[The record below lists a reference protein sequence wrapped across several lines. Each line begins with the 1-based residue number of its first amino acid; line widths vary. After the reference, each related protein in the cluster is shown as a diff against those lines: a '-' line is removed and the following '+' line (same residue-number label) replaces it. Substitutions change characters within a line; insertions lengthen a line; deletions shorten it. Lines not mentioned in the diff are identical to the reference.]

1 MILSTPHNRP
11 SYWGRVNVK
20 DGAAASAWLT
30 AHPGCGINYADVI
43 IFDNVADEKYFSHVL
58 SFPKCASDCP
68 MVGGEDWRCRAQYE
82 KQCSPGQPCGQGR
95 AGSGMVGTV
104 RGLEQWWRVSG
115 GGDSEPS
122 HQPPQLQPTWRSI
135 RDE

>member
-1 MILSTPHNRP
+1 MSRTC
-11 SYWGRVNVK
+11 SCKCMVNCSSWV
-20 DGAAASAWLT
+20 W
-30 AHPGCGINYADVI
+30 INYADVI